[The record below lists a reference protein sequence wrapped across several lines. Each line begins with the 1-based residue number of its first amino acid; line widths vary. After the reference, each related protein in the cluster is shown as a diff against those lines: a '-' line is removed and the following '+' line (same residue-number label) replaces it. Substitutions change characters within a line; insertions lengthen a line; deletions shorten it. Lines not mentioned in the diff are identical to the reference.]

1 QVAHR
6 HIRTFLPLILRDP
19 PCTTLFPYTTLF
31 RSIFDCLQLEIKSSK
46 TEVYQKTV
54 TDKTD
59 FRYLANARKEPT
71 FHFDSYTQVFH
82 EKQDRKSTRLNSSHV
97 KISYAVFSLK
107 KKSIH
112 HDVH

>member
-82 EKQDRKSTRLNSSHV
+82 EKHGYLSNLSVLDLLFNEGTS
-97 KISYAVFSLK
+97 AVNYLENQYK
-107 KKSIH
+107 YL
-112 HDVH
+112 